1 MTLEPGLEA
10 AFRYTVTEADPV
22 TALDS
27 EELPVVATPRVLAL
41 GRVGD
46 GGRARRGAGGGRD
59 HGRDPG
65 RAGQDETVNVAV
77 SGVLRSDV
85 PTYTR

>member
-1 MTLEPGLEA
+1 MTLEPGLEI
-10 AFRYTVTEADPV
+10 AFRYTVTEGD
-22 TALDS
+22 TAAALGS
-27 EELPVVATPRVLAL
+27 EEVPVVATRGFSPWPS
-41 GRVGD
+41 GR
-46 GGRARRGAGGGRD
+46 RWSRSPGACGGRD
-59 HGRDPG
+59 HDRHPG